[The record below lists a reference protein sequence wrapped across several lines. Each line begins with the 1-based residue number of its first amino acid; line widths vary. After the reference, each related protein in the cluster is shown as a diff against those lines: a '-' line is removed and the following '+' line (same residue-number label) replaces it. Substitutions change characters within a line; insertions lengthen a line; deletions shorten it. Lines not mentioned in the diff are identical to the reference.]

1 VETIAFDKT
10 GTVTLGKPS
19 VTDMWSSQVGFGQ
32 GNPEQLLRFAAAVE
46 HQSEHPLGVP
56 VIHEAKEK
64 GLFPSNLVVSD
75 FQSRTGLGIW
85 AKVAEPAGETT
96 WVGIGREGLFSERSI
111 PIPGELVE
119 QADRIRSE
127 GKTAL
132 LVIIHRNGDTSPI
145 EFGVIGVADKIRPE
159 ARETL
164 DQLGR
169 MGIRKRV
176 ILTGDHERV
185 AQIIGRELHADEVR
199 AGLMP
204 DQKVV
209 ELARL
214 QENNTIV
221 AMVGDGVNDAPALA
235 AASVGIAMGGAGT
248 DVALEVADVVL
259 MRDDLRGLPVAVM
272 ISRLACA
279 RVRQNMLFA
288 FGVIAFLIVGAFFN
302 LPLWM
307 GVIGHEG
314 STILVGLNGLRLLW
328 EKLPI
333 EGNA

>member
-1 VETIAFDKT
+1 
-10 GTVTLGKPS
+10 VT
-19 VTDMWSSQVGFGQ
+19 
-32 GNPEQLLRFAAAVE
+32 
-46 HQSEHPLGVP
+46 
-56 VIHEAKEK
+56 
-64 GLFPSNLVVSD
+64 D
-75 FQSRTGLGIW
+75 FQSRTGLGVW
-85 AKVAEPAGETT
+85 ARVADPAAETV
-96 WVGIGREGLFSERSI
+96 WVGVGREGLFSERSI
-111 PIPGELVE
+111 SLPGELVE
-119 QADRIRSE
+119 QADRVRSE

-132 LVIIHRNGDTSPI
+132 LVVSHRNGEHTPL
-145 EFGVIGVADKIRPE
+145 EFGVIGVADKVRPE
-159 ARETL
+159 AREIL
-164 DQLGR
+164 DLLGK
-169 MGIRKRV
+169 MGIKKRV
-176 ILTGDHERV
+176 ILTGDHQKV

-199 AGLMP
+199 SGLMP

-272 ISRLACA
+272 ISRMACA

-288 FGVIAFLIVGAFFN
+288 FGVIAFLVMGAFFD

-314 STILVGLNGLRLLW
+314 STVLVGLNGLRLLW

-333 EGNA
+333 EGNV